1 MVIEVRIV
9 ANLGWDVL
17 LGGQNEADI
26 WGAANVLSLDVGSV
40 VWVCMYVNIY

>member
-9 ANLGWDVL
+9 ANLEWDVL

-26 WGAANVLSLDVGSV
+26 WGAANVLSLNVGSV
-40 VWVCMYVNIY
+40 AWVYMYINIY